1 MRNQT
6 RNLRAFGARGLFLS
20 LPLLLLSALLL
31 ATPQTR
37 ALGADGASSTPAGNI
52 TGTVLDQEGAAV
64 GGAHVTLLTAAGVAV
79 LRADTDAGGQF
90 SFENVAASSY
100 FIVAGKGGFEEA
112 RQQLSVA
119 PGQSLSL
126 RIQLRV
132 GSLLEYVTV
141 TPARGQSQAVF
152 ETAEAVGVTTADEL
166 ERRAYIILPQALRD
180 EPGVHLQQTTT
191 SQGSIFLRGLTGQ
204 QVVNLIDGVRFNNS
218 TFRPGANQYTAFIEP
233 AFVERVEIVRGPNS
247 TQYGSDSLGG
257 TINVLT
263 RPVGGGT
270 REFQL
275 HGGAQVFFG
284 SADLSGGGA
293 AHLSGGRGRW
303 GFLVGG
309 SGRRTQDLRAGGGL
323 DSHSVVTR
331 LLGIS
336 SEVLGNRL
344 QDTAYSQYGAHAKFA
359 VRPTDAD
366 SLTFAYLRGAQLGV
380 RRYDQLDGGLGNL
393 LNEFAP
399 QTLDF
404 FNARYDRAGLG
415 PLDSLSLAF
424 SFNGQRDDRR
434 SQSINSSTGLRSR
447 ITDEYNRTDAFGY
460 QAQATRHLGRL
471 HALAFG
477 GEFYDERVTSER
489 EDLRFSN
496 TTGDFTDRAE
506 VRARFPNGARYRTL
520 GLFAQDSAR
529 LIPGRLSATLGLR
542 YSRFSYSQSPE
553 DNPLDARGQP
563 TVPAFSTAFDD
574 VTFNTGF
581 VLSVTRHLN
590 LTANVSRG
598 FRAPNVN
605 DFGSIGLSGIG
616 FEVTP
621 EEGERLSGRIGR
633 FDASQPERGGNS
645 PVRQLRAET
654 LYNYEAGFKL
664 RAGRVDATASIFDS
678 EFTNFIERRVLL
690 LAPGA
695 VGTSV
700 GGQQVVRQDATGAVY
715 TALSSA
721 PVFVRANA
729 GRVRMRGFEAAGVV
743 NVTRSLALNA
753 NAFYV
758 RGTNLETGLPPS
770 LENGIPPLTGFAS
783 VRWSP
788 RGRAFW
794 FETYT
799 NFAGA
804 QTRFSDNDLQQARI
818 GGIRTRDEITNF
830 FNNGAVARGL
840 VRGGVLLP
848 TGETLPQVLRRVLG
862 ADLSAR
868 VPLYTKNPGFATFNV
883 RGGWRFGEGSNVTLI
898 LENILDKNY
907 RTMGSGVDAPGTNA
921 VVRVSHSF

>member
-1 MRNQT
+1 MRVPRPYSRT
-6 RNLRAFGARGLFLS
+6 LCLLGLCLM
-20 LPLLLLSALLL
+20 L
-31 ATPQTR
+31 
-37 ALGADGASSTPAGNI
+37 ASSPAVRAAKGAEAATEAAGQI
-52 TGTVLDQEGAAV
+52 AGTVRDQTGAALAGAVVKLLAV
-64 GGAHVTLLTAAGVAV
+64 GGAEVS
-79 LRADTDAGGQF
+79 RAQTDAGGQF
-90 SFENVAASSY
+90 SFAGVTAASYAVVVS
-100 FIVAGKGGFEEA
+100 KGGFEEA
-112 RQQLSVA
+112 RRECSVT

-126 RIQLRV
+126 EIQLRV
-132 GSLLEYVTV
+132 AALSESVTV
-141 TPARGQSQAVF
+141 TPARGQTRQIV
-152 ETAEAVGVTTADEL
+152 ETPEAVSVTTADEL
-166 ERRAYIILPQALRD
+166 SRRPYLILPQALK
-180 EPGVHLQQTTT
+180 EEAGLHLQQTTT
-191 SQGSIFLRGLTGQ
+191 AQGSLFLRGLTGQ
-204 QVVNLIDGVRFNNS
+204 QVVNLIDGVRLNNS

-233 AFVERVEIVRGPNS
+233 AAVERVEVVRGPNS
-247 TQYGSDSLGG
+247 TPYGSDSLGG
-257 TINVLT
+257 TMNVLT
-263 RPVGGGT
+263 RPAGAGSDG
-270 REFQL
+270 FDL
-275 HGGAQVFFG
+275 HGGARTFFA
-284 SADLSGGGA
+284 SADLSGGGD
-293 AHLSGGRGRW
+293 AHVSGGNRRW
-303 GFLVGG
+303 GFYAGG
-309 SGRRTQDLRAGGGL
+309 SARRAQDLRAGGGV

-336 SEVLGNRL
+336 SEALGRRL
-344 QDTAYSQYGAHAKFA
+344 QDTGYTQYGAHAKVTA
-359 VRPTDAD
+359 RLTDAD
-366 SLTFAYLRGAQLGV
+366 SLTFSYLRGTQLGV

-393 LNEFAP
+393 LNEFDP

-404 FNARYDRAGLG
+404 LTARYDRAGLG
-415 PLDSLSLAF
+415 PLDAVSLAF
-424 SFNGQRDDRR
+424 SYNGQRDDRR
-434 SQSINSSTGLRSR
+434 SQGINNATGLRSR
-447 ITDEYNRTDAFGY
+447 ITAELNRTNVFGY
-460 QAQATRHLGRL
+460 QAQATRHLGAR

-489 EDLRFSN
+489 EDLRLNN
-496 TTGDFTDRAE
+496 TSGDFTDRTP
-506 VRARFPNGARYRTL
+506 VRARFPDGARYRTL

-529 LIPGRLSATLGLR
+529 LIPRRLSATLGLR

-553 DNPLDARGQP
+553 GNPLDAGGRP
-563 TVPAFSTAFDD
+563 TVPAFSTSFDD

-581 VLSVTRHLN
+581 VLNVTRHLN

-621 EEGERLSGRIGR
+621 EEGARLDGRVGR
-633 FDASQPERGGNS
+633 VDASQPERGGNS
-645 PVRQLRAET
+645 PVRQLKAET

-664 RAGRVDATASIFDS
+664 RAGRVDATASVFDS

-715 TALSSA
+715 TSLSSA

-729 GRVRMRGFEAAGVV
+729 GRVRMRGFEATGVV
-743 NVTRSLALNA
+743 NVTRSLALSA
-753 NAFYV
+753 NGFYV
-758 RGTNLETGLPPS
+758 RGTNTETGLPPS

-783 VRWSP
+783 VRWTP
-788 RGRAFW
+788 AGRRFW
-794 FETYT
+794 VESYT

-804 QTRFSDNDLQQARI
+804 QTRLSDNDLQQARI
-818 GGIRTRDEITNF
+818 GGIRTREEITNF
-830 FNNGAVARGL
+830 FSGGAVARGL
-840 VRGGVLLP
+840 VRGGVLLQ

-868 VPLYTKNPGFATFNV
+868 VPLYTKNPGFATFNA
-883 RGGWRFGEGSNVTLI
+883 RGGWRLGEGSAVTFI